1 MRSCISAIWVLLP
14 CLLFSQTAPK
24 PKTAEEIHKLHQD
37 SKAYIAMLENPE
49 RDAEQKPDQVIAPLG
64 LRAGETLADIGAG
77 SGYFSFRF
85 ARALGNSGRVYEARS
100 AALRKGRT
108 MNRQADAS
116 HDSLSD

>member
-49 RDAEQKPDQVIAPLG
+49 RDAEQKPDQVIAALG
-64 LRAGETLADIGAG
+64 LRAGETVADIGAG

-85 ARALGNSGRVYEARS
+85 ARALGNSGRVCEAQ
-100 AALRKGRT
+100 LRRITEWQDNEPPGRCGP
-108 MNRQADAS
+108 
-116 HDSLSD
+116 